1 MRLTHDNIRSFA
13 FVNEEHFVRTLPLA
27 LAIAVA
33 LSVTGCKDP
42 QPTSAPVQ
50 PPVLVKHESVK
61 LENVTLTDQS
71 MGQLRGSA
79 VVSVKAKVSG
89 YVAKKVVA
97 DGQQVKRG
105 DVLYELE
112 QKDFDLARDKA
123 QAQLR
128 ASKASFD
135 LAQTEFK
142 RVSSLYANKAVS
154 QQDLD
159 AAKATRDMRQ
169 ADYQMAVSALALAE
183 DALSDTLI
191 KAPFDGV
198 VAAGQVN
205 VGDLVQAQSTELIT
219 LTQIDPLWVEVGVS
233 EQQYS
238 RLFGAGVALGSLSV
252 TVNGKTLSAPI
263 DYQSPGVDPDQG
275 TVQLRASLANA
286 NALLRPGS
294 LVKVTLSGRTLN
306 DVTSV
311 PQKAVLKTA
320 AGDFVYLKKDDTA
333 QMQPVKTGQ
342 WVGDRWLV
350 EEGLKE
356 GDAVITSGL
365 IKLRPGAAV
374 TDKPMPMPAD
384 GVAGATKK
392 GGQ

>member
-1 MRLTHDNIRSFA
+1 
-13 FVNEEHFVRTLPLA
+13 

-97 DGQQVKRG
+97 DGQQGKRG

-112 QKDFDLARDKA
+112 QKDFALARDKA
-123 QAQLR
+123 QAQQR

-135 LAQTEFK
+135 LTQTEFK

-159 AAKATRDMRQ
+159 AAKANRDMRQ

-191 KAPFDGV
+191 KAPFDAV
-198 VAAGQVN
+198 VGAGQVN
-205 VGDLVQAQSTELIT
+205 VGDLVQAQATELIT

-263 DYQSPGVDPDQG
+263 DYQSPGVDPAQG

-294 LVKVTLSGRTLN
+294 LVKVTLSGRTLD

-320 AGDFVYLKKDDTA
+320 RGDFVYLKKDDTA

-356 GDAVITSGL
+356 GDVVITSGL

-384 GVAGATKK
+384 GVAGATKR